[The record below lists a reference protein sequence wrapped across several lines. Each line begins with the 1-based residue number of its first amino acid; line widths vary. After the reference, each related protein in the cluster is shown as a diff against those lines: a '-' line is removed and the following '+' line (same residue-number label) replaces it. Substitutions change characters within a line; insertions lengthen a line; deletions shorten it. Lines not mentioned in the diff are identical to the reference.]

1 MEINFGYSTCMKIF
15 IQRRLLFTFLV
26 SLFAVSMSFAQT
38 LAVANDTTPKEL
50 PATVN
55 RTKMLQLVNDVRKR
69 GCQCGDTYYYP
80 APPVAWNDKLE
91 LAAYNHTTD
100 MAKNKFFSHKA
111 SDGSRG
117 GIRLDRA
124 GYKWKTFGENIGQG
138 YKTEKDML
146 DGWLSSPGHCK
157 NIMNKAYTEMGVARV
172 GTLWTQEFGSR

>member
-1 MEINFGYSTCMKIF
+1 MKTSMRPF
-15 IQRRLLFTFLV
+15 LLLVFLLGV
-26 SLFAVSMSFAQT
+26 SCPAVVLAQT
-38 LAVANDTTPKEL
+38 LASNTDTTPTEV

-80 APPVAWNDKLE
+80 APPVAWNKQLE

-100 MAKNKFFSHKA
+100 MAKNKFFSHQA

-117 GIRLDRA
+117 GKRLDRV

-138 YKTEKDML
+138 YKTEKEML

-157 NIMNKAYTEMGVARV
+157 NIMNKAYTEMGVARAR
-172 GTLWTQEFGSR
+172 TLWTQEFGSR